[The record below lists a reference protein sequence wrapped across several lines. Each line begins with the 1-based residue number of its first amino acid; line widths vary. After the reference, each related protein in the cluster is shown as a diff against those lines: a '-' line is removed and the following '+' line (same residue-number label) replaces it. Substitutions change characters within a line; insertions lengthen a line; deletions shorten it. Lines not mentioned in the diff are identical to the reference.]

1 MPQPNEGEDASAK
14 RRQRS
19 CCSWQALPPNEGA
32 EVAKTRTHDINKAAG
47 RNILNTEHGTRIFTG
62 GGLGK
67 LVKLSPTTDA
77 WLPRD
82 CDEIHARQYRY
93 SIYVDVLLAPTMNES
108 MKKKCR

>member
-1 MPQPNEGEDASAK
+1 MEVKMPQPNEGEDASAK

-67 LVKLSPTTDA
+67 LLSGGLAREGLFEKRP
-77 WLPRD
+77 
-82 CDEIHARQYRY
+82 CD
-93 SIYVDVLLAPTMNES
+93 S
-108 MKKKCR
+108 